1 MELAALVDP
10 AHTVVLTQECQR
22 GVIGDLSTLPA
33 LAASARDSGVIDNIG
48 RIVEQGRVAGC
59 DVIHAI
65 AAHRPDLKGASH
77 NARLF
82 RATARNESFLTLGT
96 PKVEVVDGIPVAES
110 DLFSVRL
117 HGLSPIAGTDVD
129 ALLRN
134 LGATTVVITGVSSNV
149 AIPNATFDAVNLG
162 YEVVLARDAIAGFPP
177 SYTDVI
183 IENTLSLVATITTT
197 DELVAAW
204 GTPA

>member
-1 MELAALVDP
+1 MDLSQLVDP
-10 AHTVVLTQECQR
+10 TRTVIITQECQR

-33 LAASARDSGVIDNIG
+33 LAQSARETGVIDNIG
-48 RIVEQGRVAGC
+48 RIVAAGRAAGC

-65 AAHRPDLKGASH
+65 AAHRPDRKGANH

-82 RATARNESFLTLGT
+82 RATERNQSFLTLGS
-96 PKVEVVDGIPVAES
+96 PKVDVVDGIPVAES
-110 DLFSVRL
+110 DIFSTRL

-134 LGATTVVITGVSSNV
+134 LGASTVVITGVSSNV
-149 AIPNATFDAVNLG
+149 AIPNAAFDAVNLG
-162 YEVVLARDAIAGFPP
+162 YEAVIARDAITGFPP
-177 SYTDVI
+177 EYTDVI
-183 IENTLSLVATITTT
+183 IENTLQLVATITTT

-204 GTPA
+204 KS

>member
-1 MELAALVDP
+1 MDLARLVDP
-10 AHTVVLTQECQR
+10 ATTVVITQECQR

-33 LAASARDSGVIDNIG
+33 LADSARDLGVIDNIG
-48 RIVEQGRVAGC
+48 RIVSTGRAAGC
-59 DVIHAI
+59 NVIHAI
-65 AAHRPDLKGASH
+65 AAHRPDLRGASH

-82 RATARNESFLTLGT
+82 RATEKNQSFLTLGT
-96 PKVEVVDGIPVAES
+96 PKVEVVEGIPVAES
-110 DLFSVRL
+110 DLFSTRL

-162 YEVVLARDAIAGFPP
+162 YEVVIARDAITGFPAE
-177 SYTDVI
+177 YTDVI
-183 IENTLSLVATITTT
+183 IANTLSLVATIVTT
-197 DELVAAW
+197 DDLVAAW
-204 GTPA
+204 G

>member
-1 MELAALVDP
+1 MDLAALVAP

-33 LAASARDSGVIDNIG
+33 LAQSARDNGVIDNIG
-48 RIVEQGRVAGC
+48 RIVESGRRAGC

-65 AAHRPDLKGASH
+65 AAHRPDLKGASR

-82 RATARNESFLTLGT
+82 RATARNGSFLTLGT
-96 PKVEVVDGIPVAES
+96 PKVEVVEGIPVAES
-110 DLFSVRL
+110 DLFSYRL

-134 LGATTVVITGVSSNV
+134 LGATTVVIAGVSSNV

-162 YEVVLARDAIAGFPP
+162 YEAVVARDAIAGFPA
-177 SYTDVI
+177 SYTDVM
-183 IENTLSLVATITTT
+183 IEHTLSLVATITTT
-197 DELVAAW
+197 DDLVAAW
-204 GTPA
+204 AGGA